1 MMARKGRP
9 RKPGRRTD
17 TGKPIRAVTPHDKGN
32 DRVQALRERFGEHYS
47 TALGRAYAAG
57 LLGEETLARVRYDAG
72 KRFQRAV
79 ERFFEVGRVR
89 CPLGQ
94 ERRSGGVSVQLEANP
109 YEADE
114 WQWVCGM
121 ADWLSFTGLR
131 PWLDQLTLGLYHDA
145 DPYWLAALLDG
156 GKHPADLA
164 VLDTVIK
171 ALDLIAPEAP
181 RAVIRVVRA

>member
-1 MMARKGRP
+1 MARKGRP

-17 TGKPIRAVTPHDKGN
+17 RDKPIRAVQPHDKGN

-72 KRFQRAV
+72 KRFKRAV
-79 ERFFEVGRVR
+79 ERFYEVGRIT
-89 CPLGQ
+89 CPLNQ
-94 ERRSGGVSVQLEANP
+94 RVRSGGFSVQISGDP
-109 YEADE
+109 YEEEEFA
-114 WQWVCGM
+114 WVN
-121 ADWLSFTGLR
+121 DKSR
-131 PWLDQLTLGLYHDA
+131 RVEVVRSYLDSLILDIYHDR

-156 GKHPADLA
+156 GRHPADLA

-181 RAVIRVVRA
+181 RAVIRVVR

>member
-1 MMARKGRP
+1 MARKGRP

-17 TGKPIRAVTPHDKGN
+17 RDKPIRTPQAHDKGN
-32 DRVQALRERFGEHYS
+32 ERVQALRERYGEHYS

-79 ERFFEVGRVR
+79 ERFFEVGRVK

-94 ERRSGGVSVQLEANP
+94 RMRSGGPAVQLAANS
-109 YEADE
+109 YEDDE
-114 WQWVCGM
+114 WQWVCDM
-121 ADWLSFTGLR
+121 ADRLGQAGLR
-131 PWLDQLTLGLYHDA
+131 QWLDQLTLSRYHDA

-156 GKHPADLA
+156 GKHPADVA
-164 VLDTVIK
+164 VLNTVIK
-171 ALDLIAPEAP
+171 ALDMIAPEAP
-181 RAVIRVVRA
+181 RVTIRVVR

>member
-1 MMARKGRP
+1 MARKGRP
-9 RKPGRRTD
+9 RKPGRRE
-17 TGKPIRAVTPHDKGN
+17 GNRPPRLVTPHDKGN
-32 DRVQALRERFGEHYS
+32 PRVAAMRERFGEHYNS
-47 TALGRAYAAG
+47 AIGRAYAAG

-121 ADWLSFTGLR
+121 ADRLSFTGLR

-145 DPYWLAALLDG
+145 DPYWLAALLEE

-171 ALDLIAPEAP
+171 ALDLIAPDAP
-181 RAVIRVVRA
+181 LMTIRVVRA